1 LKHLLDVVASRSHAL
16 RGMPKYAA
24 LYHGLVGAI
33 ESGVWKP
40 GDQLPPED
48 VIARG
53 VNLSLGTVQRALRM
67 LADEGIVVRQHG
79 RGTFVAGVEG
89 RREQVR
95 HYRFLADDGLTVL
108 PLYSRTLAIREVPGE
123 GAVADFFTPE
133 SRLIEIRRII
143 NVNLEFQCLDTIFL
157 SAARFPGFLEMRPN
171 ELDGVSL
178 NYELDTRYNAPT
190 MRTVQQVQCMELP
203 AAACREM
210 ALEPGS
216 VGLQW
221 ETLGYTYRDAPLF
234 FQHCFLPPSRRRLLI
249 DGSGPA
255 GSRSL
260 V

>member
-178 NYELDTRYNAPT
+178 NYELDT
-190 MRTVQQVQCMELP
+190 
-203 AAACREM
+203 
-210 ALEPGS
+210 LEPGS